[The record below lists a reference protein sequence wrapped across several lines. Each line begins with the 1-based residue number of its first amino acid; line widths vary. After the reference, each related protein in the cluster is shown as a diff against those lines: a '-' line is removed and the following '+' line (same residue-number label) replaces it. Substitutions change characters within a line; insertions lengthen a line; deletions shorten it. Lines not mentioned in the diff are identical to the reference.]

1 MKHFSKVPI
10 ATGERSRQNLS
21 ATTNFTADFG
31 RLDPVY
37 HCEVCPNDDVELD
50 ISQFMRMAP
59 MPYPVQGSIRQDLRV
74 FFVPYRILQPDYKD
88 PGQTKFSWDNY
99 ITGVSNTSH
108 PYAQAGAL
116 KGFLASSAYAS
127 QDNYGFPTGV
137 YGTMWEQDSRRLFSL
152 LGLPKDIYN
161 YVASGVITDVTPITL
176 WPFQAYQR
184 IWWDYYRNSELILEE
199 LLPQYFPALAPG
211 LNSLYNGGSQ
221 TVDKF
226 LAHFLMPRYACFP
239 KDYFTTAKVNPQSGS
254 TASTVGTT
262 LNVQPTTSDRALVL
276 KSNGEVGYSNLV
288 TVDDSAGIQRAVYF
302 GSLGST
308 TSVLSQFSIEVLRRA
323 NALQKYLERNNI
335 VGSRLIE
342 RFLARF
348 GVAPSSQVMQMSEYL
363 GGTSGTYNIGAIMSS
378 TDTSSS
384 AGVPSSDGFG
394 MSLQQDPAGGSI
406 QGLSTGAGAI
416 NLNSGK
422 IKYHAKEFGCL
433 MVISSIVPNVVYTE
447 GLHKKWKRGLGD
459 RFDYL
464 TPEMDRLGYEP
475 VLRNE
480 IQYDESFG
488 NQPFGY
494 VPAYSS
500 YKYQN
505 SIKAGDLVLVGT
517 NSSMDCVNIE
527 REFGIYSPSLTADFT
542 QINPDERLSID
553 RNIFTFPGNLGEF
566 DHFVGYAHVEC
577 HVNRSIS
584 DDGLPALDPDLDDQK
599 KKILVE
605 NGGVRF

>member
-161 YVASGVITDVTPITL
+161 FVASGVITDVTPITL

-239 KDYFTTAKVNPQSGS
+239 KDYFTTAKVNPQSGNVAS
-254 TASTVGTT
+254 SAVGSVTLQGGGTGRVVGVSASGDLSPLASTSTFSAPVFSSGDKAF
-262 LNVQPTTSDRALVL
+262 SAL
-276 KSNGEVGYSNLV
+276 
-288 TVDDSAGIQRAVYF
+288 T
-302 GSLGST
+302 
-308 TSVLSQFSIEVLRRA
+308 IEVFRRA

-348 GVAPSSQVMQMSEYL
+348 GVAPSSQVLQMSEYL

-422 IKYHAKEFGCL
+422 IKYHSKEFGCL

-505 SIKAGDLVLVGT
+505 SIKAGDLVLNGT

-527 REFGIYSPSLTADFT
+527 REFGMYSPSLTADFT
-542 QINPDERLSID
+542 QINPDERLYID